1 MSFAVGLENI
11 NRKVETFVSHVE
23 MQLAGKK
30 IDCFKKWNRS
40 EDSALAHNA
49 FFLQGRKTLKSNG
62 VSSAREGIEGKL
74 PEWSPIQSLEDFWV
88 VVLF

>member
-1 MSFAVGLENI
+1 
-11 NRKVETFVSHVE
+11 

-30 IDCFKKWNRS
+30 IDCFKKWNKS

>member
-30 IDCFKKWNRS
+30 IDCFKKWNKS

-62 VSSAREGIEGKL
+62 VSSASEGIEGKL

>member
-1 MSFAVGLENI
+1 MTFAVGLENI
-11 NRKVETFVSHVE
+11 NRKVEKFVSHVE
-23 MQLAGKK
+23 MQLTGKK
-30 IDCFKKWNRS
+30 IDFFKEWNKS

-74 PEWSPIQSLEDFWV
+74 PEWSRMQSFEDFLV